1 MIRPMLF
8 TIFFALLAGCATI
21 HTPDPIDRLVA
32 DYSASHELFAKG
44 LFPDLNLPKTASPKQ
59 VIPRALEMHGFTK
72 EQVAGAK
79 ILKIR
84 QVHIQ
89 GIYPDCTLRRWFGR
103 VLARKLS
110 FSNIKSRPLDGGAEW
125 RTQIEAWNIKSNRL
139 HAQEIAHRFKF
150 TVRIVN
156 TSRGVASEFVGDE
169 VTSRLDQHC

>member
-89 GIYPDCTLRRWFGR
+89 GIYPDLYTAALVWTSVGEKIVLFQYQEPAFGWWSR
-103 VLARKLS
+103 VEDA
-110 FSNIKSRPLDGGAEW
+110 D
-125 RTQIEAWNIKSNRL
+125 
-139 HAQEIAHRFKF
+139 
-150 TVRIVN
+150 
-156 TSRGVASEFVGDE
+156 RGMEYKK
-169 VTSRLDQHC
+169 